1 MATVFKRKRSRP
13 IPAGAEI
20 TIVRGKRVAVWLD
33 KTTNRRRRAPLT
45 ADGKR
50 IEVED
55 TRYTIEW
62 FDEHGKRRK
71 CSAGTSDRDAAMRYA
86 QKLETEAMLRRRGII
101 DANAERLTAEG
112 RRSIE
117 DHLGDFKAKLRAAGR
132 SRDHI
137 DRTIKFCREI
147 VTAAGFTTLNSISAD
162 GVNGY
167 ATKLFE
173 KGRSARTVQAHLTA
187 IKSFTRW
194 LAKEGKLP
202 ADPLASVEKPNPKID
217 RRHERRMLLHEEWA
231 WLQATIPAEGVTRH
245 GMSPAER
252 VLLYAVAIQT
262 GLRANELRS
271 LTRKCLYLDEDQPF
285 ITCKAGNTKN
295 HEDARQY
302 IKRDVAAALRRH
314 LANRPGANVF
324 SMPSEYALA
333 EMLRQDVRAAR
344 ARWLAEVA
352 DDAAALQQREQSDF
366 LADINHEGHRLD
378 FHCLRHTCGA
388 WLAMAGVHP
397 KVVQTVMRHSVIT
410 LTMDTY
416 GHLFPGQE
424 AEAINRLPDML
435 DDPPDDILSDGP
447 DQPNRNDPPAHGC
460 GQQIGQ
466 QSGGKSCAPMAT
478 AGNFDRQA
486 NAATCVATAIRNSC
500 SSSNLGNDWPPLA
513 SVGNSSRGGIRTR
526 TGGTPQGILS
536 PQRLP
541 FRHSAQR
548 VWNHRNDPSRVRLV
562 PVLFAV
568 NSRAV
573 LKEYGVVAGPQT
585 PAAGT
590 SVRRPRRARQAA

>member
-1 MATVFKRKRSRP
+1 M
-13 IPAGAEI
+13 
-20 TIVRGKRVAVWLD
+20 
-33 KTTNRRRRAPLT
+33 
-45 ADGKR
+45 
-50 IEVED
+50 
-55 TRYTIEW
+55 
-62 FDEHGKRRK
+62 
-71 CSAGTSDRDAAMRYA
+71 
-86 QKLETEAMLRRRGII
+86 
-101 DANAERLTAEG
+101 
-112 RRSIE
+112 
-117 DHLGDFKAKLRAAGR
+117 
-132 SRDHI
+132 
-137 DRTIKFCREI
+137 
-147 VTAAGFTTLNSISAD
+147 
-162 GVNGY
+162 
-167 ATKLFE
+167 
-173 KGRSARTVQAHLTA
+173 
-187 IKSFTRW
+187 
-194 LAKEGKLP
+194 
-202 ADPLASVEKPNPKID
+202 
-217 RRHERRMLLHEEWA
+217 
-231 WLQATIPAEGVTRH
+231 
-245 GMSPAER
+245 
-252 VLLYAVAIQT
+252 
-262 GLRANELRS
+262 
-271 LTRKCLYLDEDQPF
+271 DEDPPF

-314 LANRPGANVF
+314 LVNHPGANVF

-333 EMLRQDVRAAR
+333 EMLRRDVRAAR

-435 DDPPDDILSDGP
+435 DDPPDDILSEGP

-486 NAATCVATAIRNSC
+486 NAATCVATAVRNSC
-500 SSSNLGNDWPPLA
+500 SSRTLGNDWPPLA
-513 SVGNSSRGGIRTR
+513 SDGNSSRGGIRTR
-526 TGGTPQGILS
+526 TGVTPQGILS

-548 VWNHRNDPSRVRLV
+548 VSNHRNDRSRVRLV
-562 PVLFAV
+562 RNFT
-568 NSRAV
+568 R
-573 LKEYGVVAGPQT
+573 
-585 PAAGT
+585 
-590 SVRRPRRARQAA
+590 